1 MSIEQLWIK
10 AFLVSDLFQS
20 FLPEIPAH
28 SFHHMQSGQNH
39 QIRLELLQTGHER
52 LQRAHFTVG
61 HVMGQD
67 KAVSLRSSW
76 GAPLFTCREK
86 MLRHKPNGT
95 TVTRLESSYNI
106 RFQICHVTEIKGHV
120 VLNGSHLTCTPGW
133 GGTHPSPAEILV
145 GPQSVHPAYHEA
157 SAPPDHIRG
166 PERKQHSLENYNQ
179 VWMCCFCTLKND
191 QLLYEG
197 VLGHFDIW
205 VTFIIKGMSLQKNEN
220 LAI

>member
-67 KAVSLRSSW
+67 EAVSLRSSW

-86 MLRHKPNGT
+86 MLRHKNP
-95 TVTRLESSYNI
+95 TVPLWHDWSRLTIFCFKYVMLQKSKNMWFWTGLTWLVLQDE
-106 RFQICHVTEIKGHV
+106 V
-120 VLNGSHLTCTPGW
+120 VLIHLLQRFW
-133 GGTHPSPAEILV
+133 W
-145 GPQSVHPAYHEA
+145 
-157 SAPPDHIRG
+157 DHNLFI
-166 PERKQHSLENYNQ
+166 QHI
-179 VWMCCFCTLKND
+179 M
-191 QLLYEG
+191 QLRP
-197 VLGHFDIW
+197 HR
-205 VTFIIKGMSLQKNEN
+205 TT
-220 LAI
+220 